1 MYALLEKCAKD
12 AKEGRKPM
20 FPLWLAPTQVR
31 IIPLK
36 DEFLK
41 FSQNLSEKLTEQNIR
56 VDIDDRN
63 ESIGKRIRESEKE
76 WIRYVLVI
84 GEKEVNSTNL
94 SVRDR
99 MQSEVR
105 EISFEDF
112 IDEITKQNHGKPN
125 STLNLPPLLSKRPV
139 IQV

>member
-1 MYALLEKCAKD
+1 
-12 AKEGRKPM
+12 M

-36 DEFLK
+36 DEFME
-41 FSQNLSEKLTEQNIR
+41 FSQNLFDKLTEKNIR

-84 GEKEVNSTNL
+84 GEKELKSENL
-94 SVRDR
+94 SVPDRTQSDVRD
-99 MQSEVR
+99 
-105 EISFEDF
+105 ISFDDF
-112 IDEITKQNHGKPN
+112 INEIQIQNQGKPN

-139 IQV
+139 IQI

>member
-1 MYALLEKCAKD
+1 ME
-12 AKEGRKPM
+12 
-20 FPLWLAPTQVR
+20 
-31 IIPLK
+31 
-36 DEFLK
+36 
-41 FSQNLSEKLTEQNIR
+41 FSQNLFDKLTEKNIR

-84 GEKEVNSTNL
+84 GEKEVNSENL

-99 MQSEVR
+99 TQSDVR
-105 EISFEDF
+105 DISFDDF
-112 IDEITKQNHGKPN
+112 INEIQTQNQGKPN
-125 STLNLPPLLSKRPV
+125 SALNLPPLLSKRPI